1 MLKFPQKANSSA
13 QRIDNFVIIGTET
26 TLNSNVPVYPYYG
39 YSISQTLYLQTE
51 LNFSNKMIE
60 GIGYQYNGNQSVL
73 ELWIEIYFEHTTL
86 DNLTNTVSLNNAT
99 KVFDDVYYF
108 KEGEEWSTVDIEPF
122 YYNNNDNLL
131 VTVIEKSL
139 DGTHTA
145 INSIL
150 PPCLY
155 HTVGVKAHKMT
166 ARPIILKIY
175 PCLTK

>member
-1 MLKFPQKANSSA
+1 MKRMLLCSFLMGLILLLVSPQTFAQCAEISQKANSSA
-13 QRIDNFVIIGTET
+13 QRINNFVIIGTET

-108 KEGEEWSTVDIEPF
+108 KEGE
-122 YYNNNDNLL
+122 
-131 VTVIEKSL
+131 
-139 DGTHTA
+139 
-145 INSIL
+145 
-150 PPCLY
+150 
-155 HTVGVKAHKMT
+155 
-166 ARPIILKIY
+166 
-175 PCLTK
+175 